1 MWEKYV
7 SEFGFLKDICLSI
20 FEIIIAKKKRI
31 FVNTKKEIMY
41 NDLAFSLPEI
51 SQDSKRELN
60 LLKWTNVLLALS
72 DFYQYMRVNT
82 FVNVLGSIKSGFYF
96 NPNTTN
102 LNIKS

>member
-1 MWEKYV
+1 MGIMWEKYV

-20 FEIIIAKKKRI
+20 FEIIIAKKRI

-72 DFYQYMRVNT
+72 DFYQYM
-82 FVNVLGSIKSGFYF
+82 
-96 NPNTTN
+96 
-102 LNIKS
+102 